1 MGKGT
6 GQRTKKKDDD
16 SPRTEIRQDL
26 PALSAMLGL
35 SNNWEGLSGAVPETC
50 SGINQTAFPQ
60 LTRSASFSLSDTNL
74 ILLS

>member
-26 PALSAMLGL
+26 PAMSAMLGL

-50 SGINQTAFPQ
+50 SGINQTAFP
-60 LTRSASFSLSDTNL
+60 
-74 ILLS
+74 